1 MASEAQIAQIMVL
14 VESGI
19 PLTEIPAGRPPLG
32 EVSHLHHAVGRTHMI
47 TTCDIICVIIVCT
60 VVGMRMYTRIHLLK
74 NLWWDDCKF
83 PPATLFDSKA
93 DQRHR
98 VYIVRTRMLAGS
110 SAQSCTALPCC
121 SQNCRSCY
129 STAECFPLPTLQNDG
144 GLLSASRL
152 PTLSELYS
160 HPGSNAD
167 RWSPPG
173 TFKEQHESSP
183 TF

>member
-83 PPATLFDSKA
+83 S
-93 DQRHR
+93 
-98 VYIVRTRMLAGS
+98 
-110 SAQSCTALPCC
+110 
-121 SQNCRSCY
+121 
-129 STAECFPLPTLQNDG
+129 
-144 GLLSASRL
+144 
-152 PTLSELYS
+152 
-160 HPGSNAD
+160 
-167 RWSPPG
+167 
-173 TFKEQHESSP
+173 
-183 TF
+183 